1 MLLCGNGGS
10 AADCAH
16 ILGELV
22 KGFCQKRPL
31 PAELASS
38 IGEDWAKDLQQGLPV
53 IDLTANCAVIS
64 AIVNDIDGAS
74 MFAQQVI
81 AYAAPGD
88 VLIAISTSG
97 NAENV
102 RRAAVVA
109 RAKGAKVIGMTGQTG
124 GALARHCDLLLNV
137 PQDVYKRQGWK
148 KRWKICPMCAWYG
161 TTACWSTWPSAAAR
175 V

>member
-1 MLLCGNGGS
+1 
-10 AADCAH
+10 
-16 ILGELV
+16 
-22 KGFCQKRPL
+22 
-31 PAELASS
+31 
-38 IGEDWAKDLQQGLPV
+38 
-53 IDLTANCAVIS
+53 
-64 AIVNDIDGAS
+64 

-124 GALARHCDLLLNV
+124 GALVRHCDLLLNV
-137 PQDVYKRQGWK
+137 PQTQTYLVQEQHLPLYHAL
-148 KRWKICPMCAWYG
+148 CL
-161 TTACWSTWPSAAAR
+161 R
-175 V
+175 VEDALFAQ

>member
-1 MLLCGNGGS
+1 M
-10 AADCAH
+10 
-16 ILGELV
+16 
-22 KGFCQKRPL
+22 
-31 PAELASS
+31 
-38 IGEDWAKDLQQGLPV
+38 

-97 NAENV
+97 SAENV

-137 PQDVYKRQGWK
+137 PQAETYLVQEQHLQLRACLRVEDAVCAMRRRIGNALAKRQ
-148 KRWKICPMCAWYG
+148 I
-161 TTACWSTWPSAAAR
+161 
-175 V
+175 